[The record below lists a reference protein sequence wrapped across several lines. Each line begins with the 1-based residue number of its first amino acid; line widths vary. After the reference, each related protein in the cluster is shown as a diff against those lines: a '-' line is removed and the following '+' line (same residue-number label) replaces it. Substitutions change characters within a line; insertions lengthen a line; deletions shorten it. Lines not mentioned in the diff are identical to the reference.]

1 MASPAKVFDALG
13 SPTRRQIVELLGDGP
28 CAVGDLARHLPV
40 SRPAVS
46 QQLKV
51 LEEAGLVAHER
62 HGTRHIFRIDPTGF
76 LSARG
81 WLESFWGDALGAFA
95 GLAES
100 TWPEARSEDRA
111 DAGEE
116 SS

>member
-1 MASPAKVFDALG
+1 MSNAAKVFDALG
-13 SPTRRQIVELLGDGP
+13 SPTRRQLVELLGQGP
-28 CAVGDLARHLPV
+28 CAVGDLAQHLPV

-62 HGTRHIFRIDPTGF
+62 QGTRHIFRIDPTGF
-76 LSARG
+76 LAARG
-81 WLESFWGDALGAFA
+81 WLETFWGEALGAFA

-100 TWPEARSEDRA
+100 TWA
-111 DAGEE
+111 DTEGK
-116 SS
+116 S